1 MFNAVTNSN
10 FSLNVQLLV
19 DSIYVALVSCELAKL
34 ACYSQELLCVTRG
47 LLRVQS
53 CVSPRSS
60 PGASA
65 CTSSPRCS
73 GRACRTAWR
82 RRHGVRRPAP
92 RAAPWPAEETGSR
105 SLRVLV
111 NSRYRQDFICI
122 FVCRGGRV
130 VSLFH
135 SVGVISHVD
144 WSKRASP

>member
-1 MFNAVTNSN
+1 MRDTGSPTCTVVCLAPFFAGRLCLHLLAPLLWQ
-10 FSLNVQLLV
+10 SLQ
-19 DSIYVALVSCELAKL
+19 DGVA
-34 ACYSQELLCVTRG
+34 QT
-47 LLRVQS
+47 
-53 CVSPRSS
+53 PR
-60 PGASA
+60 
-65 CTSSPRCS
+65 
-73 GRACRTAWR
+73 
-82 RRHGVRRPAP
+82 VRRPAP

-111 NSRYRQDFICI
+111 NSRYRRDFICI